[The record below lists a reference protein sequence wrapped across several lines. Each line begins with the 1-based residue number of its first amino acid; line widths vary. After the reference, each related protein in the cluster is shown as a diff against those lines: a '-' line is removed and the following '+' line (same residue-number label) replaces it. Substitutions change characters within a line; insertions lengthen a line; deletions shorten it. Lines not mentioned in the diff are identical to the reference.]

1 MQQSGDG
8 FGGGTSPSRG
18 QRGAIPR
25 QKPLFSQFT
34 ALSVDQRHTFVA
46 CLLGWALDAFDF
58 FILVFAVN
66 AISLDFHA
74 EVRTV
79 TLAITATLALRP
91 VGALIFG
98 WAADRFGR
106 HPTLMINVICYSV
119 LELCS
124 AAAPSLTVLIVI
136 RALYGIAMGG
146 EWGVGAALALESVP
160 KESRGAVSGLL
171 QQGYVIGYL
180 LAALLFGLAFDFIGW
195 RGMFV
200 AGALPAG
207 LVLYIRAKV
216 PESPV
221 WERRPARAGELG
233 KALRSHSGRFLY
245 LVLLMAIFN
254 LFSHGTQD
262 LYPTF
267 LIKQRGL
274 SPHAVAA
281 VAVIYNL
288 GALCGGLTFGMLS
301 ERWGRR
307 RAIGGAALLAL
318 PMIPLWVLA
327 PGTAALAAGAFLLQ
341 FMVQGAWGAVP
352 AHLNELSPGA
362 VRGTFPGLAYQLGNL
377 AAAGVSTIEAG
388 IAQSQGG
395 SYALALGATTGVVA
409 LMLAVVTFFGPEAR
423 GVDFA
428 AAELP
433 ELQGPR

>member
-8 FGGGTSPSRG
+8 L
-18 QRGAIPR
+18 
-25 QKPLFSQFT
+25 KPLFSEFS
-34 ALSVDQRHTFVA
+34 ALSVEQRHTFVA

-66 AISLDFHA
+66 AISRDFHA
-74 EVRTV
+74 EVRQV
-79 TLAITATLALRP
+79 TLAITVTLALRP

-106 HPTLMINVICYSV
+106 HPTLMINVIAYSV

-124 AAAPSLTVLIVI
+124 AAAPSLAVLIVI
-136 RALYGIAMGG
+136 RGLYGIAMGG

-160 KESRGAVSGLL
+160 KESRGAISGLL

-180 LAALLFGLAFDFIGW
+180 LAALLFGLAFDLIGW

-216 PESPV
+216 PESPT
-221 WERRPARAGELG
+221 WERRPARAGELWQ
-233 KALRSHSGRFLY
+233 ALRSHSGRFLY
-245 LVLLMAIFN
+245 LVLLMATFN

-274 SPHAVAA
+274 APHAVAT

-288 GALCGGLTFGMLS
+288 GALLGGLTFGTLS
-301 ERWGRR
+301 QRWGRR
-307 RAIGGAALLAL
+307 RAIASAALLAL

-327 PGTAALAAGAFLLQ
+327 PGTVLLAAGAFLLQ

-352 AHLNELSPGA
+352 IHLNELSPAA
-362 VRGTFPGLAYQLGNL
+362 VRADLSRAGLPARHLI
-377 AAAGVSTIEAG
+377 AAGASTIEASV
-388 IAQSQGG
+388 AQSQE
-395 SYALALGATTGVVA
+395 ATTRWRWAPPLGSWPSH
-409 LMLAVVTFFGPEAR
+409 LRPWPSLARRPEASISR
-423 GVDFA
+423 PPSSA
-428 AAELP
+428 RRS
-433 ELQGPR
+433 LQGRGDSQWQ